1 MNFFPCSDFVEGN
14 ETKVKKNGRKI
25 HSYVNHVWKPR
36 HCGQASSHGFQYVVD
51 SRFWLQLQGNHASQ
65 KQICYKEK
73 KHVPIEKKK
82 NKDCSHIHLWHQRIF
97 FFWKAAPKDLRNRTE
112 KLSLGKRNTPLPEEQ
127 QQQQRCMVSRPTIGR
142 PHGWW
147 CTPEGS

>member
-51 SRFWLQLQGNHASQ
+51 SRFWLQFQGNHASQ

-82 NKDCSHIHLWHQRIF
+82 NKDCSHIHLWYQR
-97 FFWKAAPKDLRNRTE
+97 
-112 KLSLGKRNTPLPEEQ
+112 LSLIKRWVWVGKRNTPLPEEQ

-142 PHGWW
+142 PHGWQ